1 MKSITGKLGEYQDNI
16 PALSSLDIVDYERV
30 FKVHTATNNDKQ
42 FYFYNI
48 LNKIEFPEN
57 IDSNILGLY
66 TAKSNEPLT
75 TTSFNI
81 YEDIKSWWIIYLL
94 NKNVL
99 KTQFFVKG
107 GQQLQY
113 ILPES
118 RTFIYSQ
125 ITSATV
131 YDNQHF

>member
-16 PALSSLDIVDYERV
+16 PALSSLDIIDYERV

-57 IDSNILGLY
+57 IDSDILGFY

-81 YEDIKSWWIIYLL
+81 YDDIKSWWIIYLL
-94 NKNVL
+94 NKTVL

-113 ILPES
+113 ILPEF

-125 ITSATV
+125 ITSSTV

>member
-16 PALSSLDIVDYERV
+16 PALSSLDIIDYERV
-30 FKVHTATNNDKQ
+30 FKVHTAINNDKQ

-66 TAKSNEPLT
+66 TAKANEPLT

-125 ITSATV
+125 ITSSTV

>member
-16 PALSSLDIVDYERV
+16 PSLSSLDIEDYERV

-48 LNKIEFPEN
+48 LNKIEFPDN

-75 TTSFNI
+75 TTSYNI
-81 YEDIKSWWIIYLL
+81 YDDIKSWWILYLL
-94 NKNVL
+94 NKNIL

-113 ILPES
+113 ILPEY

-125 ITSATV
+125 ITNSTV